1 MAEVG
6 LVAFAKCELAMGQR
20 VMPAYRNKYSKHT
33 FTQPQLLVILCLMRC
48 EDRTFRETEL
58 WLHEYLETTDVL

>member
-20 VMPAYRNKYSKHT
+20 VMPAYRRMYLKHT
-33 FTQPQLLVILCLMRC
+33 FTQLQLLVMLCLMRC
-48 EDRTFRETEL
+48 EDWTFRETEL
-58 WLHEYLETTDVL
+58 RLHLQLESTDVL